1 MAKDKSPVTLIAER
15 FNDTKARIAE
25 RVAEVMRPV
34 YGNVTISKREQR
46 ARFWQVEKGWTP
58 EKERLLLTG
67 LNPDGTPALGPDGQ
81 PAKPRTPQQV
91 GLLKYPHRE
100 IDAKAGGRAFSLKAQ
115 ADYMREMAE
124 LGPPEPDGLELAALQ
139 MQPQSEMAPVAAP
152 EPVMP
157 PAPMPVAPMQPPA
170 GVPPMMPMGQE
181 GAV

>member
-1 MAKDKSPVTLIAER
+1 MARKQDKSPVTLIAER
-15 FNDTKARIAE
+15 FNATKANLAE

-34 YGNVTISKREQR
+34 YGNVTIDKQEQR

-58 EKERLLLTG
+58 EKERMLLTG
-67 LNPDGTPALGPDGQ
+67 LNPDGTPAIGPDGQ
-81 PAKPRTPQQV
+81 PVKPLTPQQV

-124 LGPPEPDGLELAALQ
+124 LGPPEPDGLESAGGTTPQA
-139 MQPQSEMAPVAAP
+139 QPSLGSVAVAPAP
-152 EPVMP
+152 QTAPP
-157 PAPMPVAPMQPPA
+157 PA
-170 GVPPMMPMGQE
+170 VPQMMTPMGQE